1 MSVTLD
7 PKVIAYLDRLTDT
20 LIDKHYFSNYEAS
33 LIYIRKIVF
42 HAVDYIPILPAKRA
56 PERFKRY
63 GWPLFYITYR
73 PNKATSW
80 YIFYMKSG
88 HRYLVTYITN
98 NHVNAQHIRGLR

>member
-1 MSVTLD
+1 MSVIIENKTNE
-7 PKVIAYLDRLTDT
+7 YLQNLVN
-20 LIDKHYFSNYEAS
+20 LLLFKHYFSTPEKSKTYVDK
-33 LIYIRKIVF
+33 IY
-42 HAVDYIPILPAKRA
+42 DYCYSYIPILPAKRA
-56 PERFKRY
+56 PQRFKRY

-98 NHVNAQHIRGLR
+98 NHVNAQHILGLR